1 VTSKTFLVSLMVE
14 FIGTMMFTFLGST
27 VTDKVSRCCTLPTQP
42 LLGAKRYWKRL
53 GLTFSALC
61 LALLARAVCIS

>member
-27 VTDKVSRCCTLPTQP
+27 VTDKVS
-42 LLGAKRYWKRL
+42 
-53 GLTFSALC
+53 
-61 LALLARAVCIS
+61 